1 MWVSAGELTDPEDET
16 ILADTGALALG
27 LANAAIIVTSSTG
40 LVVELVRRN
49 AANDADVQ
57 KQPLQ
62 ISAYVPFV
70 ISGLPIGLSMN
81 QRVLLRVRGSGTVGV
96 VQGSI
101 FS

>member
-1 MWVSAGELTDPEDET
+1 MWVSAGELTDPNDGD

-27 LANAAIIVTSSTG
+27 IAAAAVLVTSTTG

-49 AANDADVQ
+49 VLNTADVRAQ
-57 KQPLQ
+57 S
-62 ISAYVPFV
+62 IYIASYVPFSL
-70 ISGLPIGLSMN
+70 SGLPIGLSAGE
-81 QRVLLRVRGSGTVGV
+81 RVLLRVKGSGVTGA